1 MLNEGG
7 GGGRTEKFETRER
20 LLADEEWNQLTQ
32 TFPTSPSLGMVTTFV
47 TALRTIFRKDVDV
60 VHSVSNPFHLHLIAL
75 VLSFVSRRP
84 WIAEF
89 RDPLVTN
96 PDVDP
101 ESWQASARK
110 LIESLVVRTADR
122 VAWLNMIQLPEEYF
136 EETYPSVPTERW
148 VELPPVGYQKALFEG
163 IQAKEFD
170 EFTITYAGSFYEGWI
185 EPYSFIDGVNR
196 YVSRYGEDIQA
207 RFYGDWNE
215 EYQAYVDDHG
225 LDDVV
230 KYEGR
235 LPHEEIV
242 PVLKGSDLLLYVG
255 GVDRRNRRSISS
267 KMWDYIGARSPVLAI
282 ADSAFR
288 VHDFVDEYQIGISVT
303 PENPDAIAEVI
314 RSVQTGEFE
323 YTPDENVFSDYT
335 RAQNA
340 RVLAEAMNEISV

>member
-1 MLNEGG
+1 
-7 GGGRTEKFETRER
+7 
-20 LLADEEWNQLTQ
+20 
-32 TFPTSPSLGMVTTFV
+32 
-47 TALRTIFRKDVDV
+47 
-60 VHSVSNPFHLHLIAL
+60 
-75 VLSFVSRRP
+75 
-84 WIAEF
+84 
-89 RDPLVTN
+89 
-96 PDVDP
+96 
-101 ESWQASARK
+101 
-110 LIESLVVRTADR
+110 
-122 VAWLNMIQLPEEYF
+122 
-136 EETYPSVPTERW
+136 
-148 VELPPVGYQKALFEG
+148 LFEG

-242 PVLKGSDLLLYVG
+242 PVLKGFRPPAIRRWGRPSQPSEHLVKDVG
-255 GVDRRNRRSISS
+255 LHRCTF
-267 KMWDYIGARSPVLAI
+267 PVLAI

-314 RSVQTGEFE
+314 RSVQTGGIR
-323 YTPDENVFSDYT
+323 VHT
-335 RAQNA
+335 RRKRVLGLHQAQNA

>member
-1 MLNEGG
+1 M
-7 GGGRTEKFETRER
+7 F
-20 LLADEEWNQLTQ
+20 
-32 TFPTSPSLGMVTTFV
+32 
-47 TALRTIFRKDVDV
+47 
-60 VHSVSNPFHLHLIAL
+60 
-75 VLSFVSRRP
+75 
-84 WIAEF
+84 
-89 RDPLVTN
+89 
-96 PDVDP
+96 
-101 ESWQASARK
+101 
-110 LIESLVVRTADR
+110 
-122 VAWLNMIQLPEEYF
+122 
-136 EETYPSVPTERW
+136 
-148 VELPPVGYQKALFEG
+148 
-163 IQAKEFD
+163 
-170 EFTITYAGSFYEGWI
+170 
-185 EPYSFIDGVNR
+185 
-196 YVSRYGEDIQA
+196 SRYGEDIQA

-323 YTPDENVFSDYT
+323 YTPDEK
-335 RAQNA
+335 
-340 RVLAEAMNEISV
+340 RVLGLHQGPECSGTGRGNERDISLIPIRGSRYG